1 MDVLGLGSLNLCY
14 FHIKIIVISS
24 IITSL
29 FGRIK
34 WEQDPAVLRQIYVLN
49 ENYMKHYPN
58 QIEWKSES
66 QVLLI
71 HDMQQAIRKIEKGQY
86 QKYKSQQI
94 TNIIQEYVDIEKQHQ
109 DDLKLLKK
117 ELRNLIQ

>member
-1 MDVLGLGSLNLCY
+1 MRSY
-14 FHIKIIVISS
+14 FKIIVVLL

-29 FGRIK
+29 FGRNK
-34 WEQDPAVLRQIYVLN
+34 WEQDPVVLRQIYVLN

-58 QIEWKSES
+58 QIEWKSER

-71 HDMQQAIRKIEKGQY
+71 HSMQQAMRKIEKG
-86 QKYKSQQI
+86 KYSKNKSQQI
-94 TNIIQEYVDIEKQHQ
+94 ANIIQEYVDIEKQHQ

-117 ELRNLIQ
+117 ELKTLTK

>member
-1 MDVLGLGSLNLCY
+1 MRSY
-14 FHIKIIVISS
+14 FKIIVVLL

-58 QIEWKSES
+58 QIEWKSDS

>member
-1 MDVLGLGSLNLCY
+1 MKSY
-14 FHIKIIVISS
+14 FKIMVVFL

-29 FGRIK
+29 FGRNM
-34 WEQDPAVLRQIYVLN
+34 WQQDPDPEVLRQIYILN
-49 ENYMKHYPN
+49 QNYMNHYPN

-86 QKYKSQQI
+86 QKYKSQEI
-94 TNIIQEYVDIEKQHQ
+94 ANVIQEYVDIEKKHQ
-109 DDLKLLKK
+109 NDLKLLKK
-117 ELRNLIQ
+117 ELKTLTK

>member
-1 MDVLGLGSLNLCY
+1 MKSY
-14 FHIKIIVISS
+14 FKIIVVLL

-29 FGRIK
+29 FGQNN
-34 WEQDPAVLRQIYVLN
+34 WEQDPVVLRQIYVLN

-58 QIEWKSES
+58 QIEWKSER

-71 HDMQQAIRKIEKGQY
+71 HSMQQAMRKIEKG
-86 QKYKSQQI
+86 KYSKNKSQQI
-94 TNIIQEYVDIEKQHQ
+94 ANIIQEYVDIEKQHQ

>member
-1 MDVLGLGSLNLCY
+1 MKY
-14 FHIKIIVISS
+14 YIKIIVILL

-34 WEQDPAVLRQIYVLN
+34 WEQDPIVLRQIYVLN

-58 QIEWKSES
+58 QIEWKSER

-71 HDMQQAIRKIEKGQY
+71 HSMQQAMRKIEKG
-86 QKYKSQQI
+86 KYSKNKSQQI

-109 DDLKLLKK
+109 GDLKLLDK

>member
-1 MDVLGLGSLNLCY
+1 MKY
-14 FHIKIIVISS
+14 YIKIIVVLL

-29 FGRIK
+29 FGRTK
-34 WEQDPAVLRQIYVLN
+34 WEQDPVVLRQIYVLN

-58 QIEWKSES
+58 QIEWKSER

-71 HDMQQAIRKIEKGQY
+71 HSMQQAMRKIEKG
-86 QKYKSQQI
+86 KYSKNQSQQI
-94 TNIIQEYVDIEKQHQ
+94 ANIIQEYVNIEKQHQ
-109 DDLKLLKK
+109 GDLKLLDK

>member
-1 MDVLGLGSLNLCY
+1 MNSY
-14 FHIKIIVISS
+14 FKIMIILL

-29 FGRIK
+29 FGRNMWKI
-34 WEQDPAVLRQIYVLN
+34 EQDPEVLRKVFVLN

-71 HDMQQAIRKIEKGQY
+71 HNMQQAIRMIEKGQFP
-86 QKYKSQQI
+86 KNKSQKI
-94 TNIIQEYVDIEKQHQ
+94 ADVIQEYVDIENKHQ
-109 DDLKLLKK
+109 NDLKFLKK
-117 ELRNLIQ
+117 ELKTLTK

>member
-1 MDVLGLGSLNLCY
+1 MKSY
-14 FHIKIIVISS
+14 FKIIVVLL

-29 FGRIK
+29 FGRNK
-34 WEQDPAVLRQIYVLN
+34 WEQDPVVLRQIYVLN

-58 QIEWKSES
+58 QIEWKSER

-71 HDMQQAIRKIEKGQY
+71 HSMQQAIRKIEKG
-86 QKYKSQQI
+86 KYSKNQSQQI
-94 TNIIQEYVDIEKQHQ
+94 ANIIQEYVDIEKQHQ

-117 ELRNLIQ
+117 ELRNLTQ

>member
-1 MDVLGLGSLNLCY
+1 MKY
-14 FHIKIIVISS
+14 YIKIIVILL

-29 FGRIK
+29 FGRNK
-34 WEQDPAVLRQIYVLN
+34 WEQDPVVLRQIYVLN

-58 QIEWKSES
+58 QIEWKSER

-71 HDMQQAIRKIEKGQY
+71 HSMQQAMRKIEKG
-86 QKYKSQQI
+86 KYSKNQSQQI
-94 TNIIQEYVDIEKQHQ
+94 ANIIQEYVDIEKQHQ

-117 ELRNLIQ
+117 ELGNLTK

>member
-1 MDVLGLGSLNLCY
+1 MKSYL
-14 FHIKIIVISS
+14 KIMVVFL

-29 FGRIK
+29 FGRKMWKI
-34 WEQDPAVLRQIYVLN
+34 EQDPAVLRKVFVLN

-58 QIEWKSES
+58 QIEWKSDS

-86 QKYKSQQI
+86 QKYKSQEI
-94 TNIIQEYVDIEKQHQ
+94 ANVIQEYVDIEKKHQ
-109 DDLKLLKK
+109 NDLKLLKK
-117 ELRNLIQ
+117 ELKTLTK

>member
-1 MDVLGLGSLNLCY
+1 MRFY
-14 FHIKIIVISS
+14 FKIIVVLL

-34 WEQDPAVLRQIYVLN
+34 WEQDPEVLRQIYVLD

-58 QIEWKSES
+58 QIEWKSER

-71 HDMQQAIRKIEKGQY
+71 HSMQQAMRKIEKG
-86 QKYKSQQI
+86 KYSKNKSQQI
-94 TNIIQEYVDIEKQHQ
+94 TNIIQEYVNIEKQHQ
-109 DDLKLLKK
+109 VDLKLLKN
-117 ELRNLIQ
+117 ELRYLTR

>member
-1 MDVLGLGSLNLCY
+1 MKY
-14 FHIKIIVISS
+14 FIKIIFVLL

-29 FGRIK
+29 FGRIN
-34 WEQDPAVLRQIYVLN
+34 WEQDPVVLRQIYVLN

-58 QIEWKSES
+58 QIEWKSER

-71 HDMQQAIRKIEKGQY
+71 HSMQQAMRKIEKG
-86 QKYKSQQI
+86 KYSKNKSQQI
-94 TNIIQEYVDIEKQHQ
+94 ANIIQEYVDIEKQHQ

>member
-1 MDVLGLGSLNLCY
+1 MKY
-14 FHIKIIVISS
+14 FIKIIFVLL

-29 FGRIK
+29 FGRNK
-34 WEQDPAVLRQIYVLN
+34 WEQDPVVLRQIFVLN

-58 QIEWKSES
+58 QIEWKSDS

-86 QKYKSQQI
+86 QKYKSQEI
-94 TNIIQEYVDIEKQHQ
+94 ANVIQEYVDIEKKHQ
-109 DDLKLLKK
+109 NDLKLLKK
-117 ELRNLIQ
+117 ELKTLTK

>member
-1 MDVLGLGSLNLCY
+1 MKY
-14 FHIKIIVISS
+14 YIKTIVILL

-29 FGRIK
+29 FGRNK
-34 WEQDPAVLRQIYVLN
+34 WEQDPVVLRQIYVLN

-58 QIEWKSES
+58 QIEWKSER

-71 HDMQQAIRKIEKGQY
+71 HSMQQAMRKIEKG
-86 QKYKSQQI
+86 KYSKNNSQQI
-94 TNIIQEYVDIEKQHQ
+94 ANIIQEYVDIEKQHQ

-117 ELRNLIQ
+117 ELMNLTQ

>member
-1 MDVLGLGSLNLCY
+1 MKSY
-14 FHIKIIVISS
+14 FNIIVVLL

-29 FGRIK
+29 FGRNK
-34 WEQDPAVLRQIYVLN
+34 WEQDPVVLRQIYVLN

-58 QIEWKSES
+58 QIEWKSER

-71 HDMQQAIRKIEKGQY
+71 HNMQQAMRKIEKGNYSKNQ
-86 QKYKSQQI
+86 SQQI
-94 TNIIQEYVDIEKQHQ
+94 ANIIQEYVDIEKQHQ
-109 DDLKLLKK
+109 GDLKLLDK

>member
-1 MDVLGLGSLNLCY
+1 MKSY
-14 FHIKIIVISS
+14 FKIIVILL

-29 FGRIK
+29 FGRNK
-34 WEQDPAVLRQIYVLN
+34 WEQDPVVLRQIYVLN

-58 QIEWKSES
+58 QIEWKSER

-71 HDMQQAIRKIEKGQY
+71 HSMQQAMRKIEKG
-86 QKYKSQQI
+86 KYSKNKSQQI
-94 TNIIQEYVDIEKQHQ
+94 ADIIQEYVDIEKQHQ

-117 ELRNLIQ
+117 ELKNLTK

>member
-1 MDVLGLGSLNLCY
+1 MKY
-14 FHIKIIVISS
+14 FIKIIFVLL

-29 FGRIK
+29 FGRIN
-34 WEQDPAVLRQIYVLN
+34 WEQDPVVLRQIYVLN
-49 ENYMKHYPN
+49 ENYMKHFPN
-58 QIEWKSES
+58 QIEWKSER

-71 HDMQQAIRKIEKGQY
+71 HSMQQAMRKIEKG
-86 QKYKSQQI
+86 KYSKNKSQQI
-94 TNIIQEYVDIEKQHQ
+94 ANIIQEYVDIEKQHQ

>member
-1 MDVLGLGSLNLCY
+1 MKY
-14 FHIKIIVISS
+14 YIKIIVILL

-34 WEQDPAVLRQIYVLN
+34 WEQDPIVLRQIYVLN

-58 QIEWKSES
+58 QIEWKSER

-71 HDMQQAIRKIEKGQY
+71 HSMQQAMRKIEKG
-86 QKYKSQQI
+86 KYSKNKSQQI

-109 DDLKLLKK
+109 GDLKLLDK
-117 ELRNLIQ
+117 ELRNLIK

>member
-1 MDVLGLGSLNLCY
+1 MKY
-14 FHIKIIVISS
+14 FIKIIFVLL

-29 FGRIK
+29 FGRNN
-34 WEQDPAVLRQIYVLN
+34 WEQDPVVLRQIYVLN

-58 QIEWKSES
+58 QIEWKSER

-71 HDMQQAIRKIEKGQY
+71 HSMQQAMRKIEKG
-86 QKYKSQQI
+86 KYSKNKSQQI
-94 TNIIQEYVDIEKQHQ
+94 ANIIQEYVDIEKQHQ
-109 DDLKLLKK
+109 VDLKLLKK

>member
-1 MDVLGLGSLNLCY
+1 MKSY
-14 FHIKIIVISS
+14 YKIIVILL

-29 FGRIK
+29 FGRNK
-34 WEQDPAVLRQIYVLN
+34 WEQDPAVIRQIYVLN

-58 QIEWKSES
+58 QIEWKSDS

-86 QKYKSQQI
+86 QKYKSQEI
-94 TNIIQEYVDIEKQHQ
+94 ANVIQEYVDIEKQHQ

-117 ELRNLIQ
+117 ELRNLTQ

>member
-1 MDVLGLGSLNLCY
+1 MKY
-14 FHIKIIVISS
+14 FIKIIFVLL

-29 FGRIK
+29 FGRIN
-34 WEQDPAVLRQIYVLN
+34 WEQDPVVLRQIYVLN

-58 QIEWKSES
+58 QIEWKSER

-71 HDMQQAIRKIEKGQY
+71 HNMQQVMRKIEKG
-86 QKYKSQQI
+86 KYSINKSQKI
-94 TNIIQEYVDIEKQHQ
+94 ANIIQEYVDIEKQHQ

-117 ELRNLIQ
+117 ELGNLIQ

>member
-1 MDVLGLGSLNLCY
+1 MKSY
-14 FHIKIIVISS
+14 FKIIVVLL

-29 FGRIK
+29 FGRNN
-34 WEQDPAVLRQIYVLN
+34 WEQDPVVLRQIYVLN

-58 QIEWKSES
+58 QIEWKSER
-66 QVLLI
+66 QFLLI
-71 HDMQQAIRKIEKGQY
+71 HNMQQVMRKIEKGKY
-86 QKYKSQQI
+86 SINISQKI
-94 TNIIQEYVDIEKQHQ
+94 ANIIQEYVDIEKQHQ

>member
-1 MDVLGLGSLNLCY
+1 MKY
-14 FHIKIIVISS
+14 FIKIIFVLL

-29 FGRIK
+29 FGRIN
-34 WEQDPAVLRQIYVLN
+34 WEQDPVVLRQIYVLN

-58 QIEWKSES
+58 QIEWKSER

-71 HDMQQAIRKIEKGQY
+71 HSMQQAMRKIEKG
-86 QKYKSQQI
+86 KYSKNKSQQI
-94 TNIIQEYVDIEKQHQ
+94 ANIIQEYVDIEKQHQ

-117 ELRNLIQ
+117 ELRNLTQ